1 MKHLLLIIIFL
12 NIATWATAQQETR
25 VSVAGK
31 IYPAIIDE
39 CGDTL
44 IVANLQN
51 ISVSSPR
58 AFDSEEEWKKY
69 QRYRRAAAV
78 VYPYATEAIKVFR
91 ELEAETED
99 LRRGK
104 RKKYARHL
112 QKDLKDKFEDPLRK
126 LTRTQGFVLTK
137 MIERE
142 LGTPTYD
149 LIKDLRGGVT
159 ATYWG
164 TLSKFYG
171 YKLKD
176 GYTLGEDRILDMVLD
191 DFNISYTVSKDRK

>member
-1 MKHLLLIIIFL
+1 MKHLLLIIILL

>member
-1 MKHLLLIIIFL
+1 MKHLLLIIILL

-51 ISVSSPR
+51 ISVPSPR